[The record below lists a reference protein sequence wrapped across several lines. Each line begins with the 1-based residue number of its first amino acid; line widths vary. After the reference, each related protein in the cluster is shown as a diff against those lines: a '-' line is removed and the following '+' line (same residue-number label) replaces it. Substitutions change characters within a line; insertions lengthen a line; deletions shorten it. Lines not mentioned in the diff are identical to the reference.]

1 MDGTD
6 ITQARAPFAVAW
18 ATPGALDRAVRDE
31 TERLR
36 QALAARIRW
45 SEPTTLAL
53 IAVLTLS
60 AYFILFPS
68 VDVAVSDV
76 FYRAGDGFFLSQEP
90 VLKTLRKSSTYVMG
104 VILLAAV
111 AGVAMRA
118 FRTSDRRT
126 VCARRCGFLLMGLA
140 FGPGLVVN
148 TWLKGSWGRARPIQT
163 DLFGGDAAFTPAWKL
178 SEGCSHNCSFV
189 SGEASSAAWM
199 VAALVLLPPAWR
211 AKGGPAGRDL
221 CGGPVDEPAGVRR
234 PLSVGHPAVLGPDRT
249 GAGGAAP
256 DDGGLSDGRAS
267 GPHDGPR
274 PRLID
279 RPD

>member
-60 AYFILFPS
+60 AYFILFPG

-140 FGPGLVVN
+140 LGPGLVVN

-163 DLFGGDAAFTPAWKL
+163 DLFGGDAAFTPAWRL

-199 VAALVLLPPAWR
+199 VAALVLLPPGWR
-211 AKGGPAGRDL
+211 RWAALPVVTYAAALSMNRLAFGGHY
-221 CGGPVDEPAGVRR
+221 
-234 PLSVGHPAVLGPDRT
+234 LSDILLSWALTGLVLAVLHRMTVACPMAARQART
-249 GAGGAAP
+249 TVLAP
-256 DDGGLSDGRAS
+256 A
-267 GPHDGPR
+267 
-274 PRLID
+274 
-279 RPD
+279 